1 MCSNIRCRDINTKP
15 VSQHLLATTSTRYNF
30 TKRAK
35 YTKLKLPAAI
45 MLGKLQTYAYP
56 WRNIQSNHATTGS
69 TAPQYILVAYQEF
82 MDCLYQKKQ
91 SCDGWIDSA
100 TALYWLLTKSSWTI
114 YVRKQVIKRIERYQM
129 GIESTFQPKKIWLI
143 LTPQILNQKVWQTF
157 GMRDLAWQSFGMRDQ
172 VGLLSKKTGQHN
184 R

>member
-129 GIESTFQPKKIWLI
+129 GIESTFQPKKI
-143 LTPQILNQKVWQTF
+143 
-157 GMRDLAWQSFGMRDQ
+157 
-172 VGLLSKKTGQHN
+172 
-184 R
+184 